1 MLKNTSIASAI
12 SLVEL
17 LHRTSLIYAT
27 NFKFMELLVV
37 AAIWYLAMTTV
48 FSIAQAELERWLSA
62 GERDRPETLFSR
74 VIRVMGRSR
83 GV

>member
-1 MLKNTSIASAI
+1 M
-12 SLVEL
+12 
-17 LHRTSLIYAT
+17 HRTQLIYNT
-27 NFKFMELLVV
+27 NFKFMELLIV

-48 FSIAQAELERWLSA
+48 LSIGQAELERRLSA

-74 VIRVMGRSR
+74 VVGVMGGRR